1 MQNKNFYI
9 TTPIYYPS
17 GKPHMGHA
25 YSSIIADIF
34 ARFKRLEGKDVFYL
48 TGTDEHGLKI
58 QREAEKN
65 NKDPKIFCDEIS
77 KKFMDLTKT
86 LNLSND
92 DFIRTTEKRHY
103 DSVKE
108 IWARLV
114 KSGDIYLSKYSG
126 WYSVSDEAYYDEDE
140 IIEKDNKKISK
151 ISGSLVDWVEEES
164 YFFKLSKWQNKLLEH
179 YEKNPN
185 FIKPLSRKNEVINF
199 VKKGLKDLSVSRTS
213 FTWGIPVPKNEKH
226 VIYVWLDALTNYISA
241 LNFPD
246 TSSNLYKK
254 FWPASLHV
262 IGKDILRFH
271 AIYWPAF
278 LMASKIPLPERVY
291 GHGWILSDEKKMSK
305 SIGNILDPLK
315 IIEEYGIDQL
325 RYYLTKE
332 VSLGNDGNISL
343 ENLKNCINN
352 DLANNYGNLC
362 QRVFAF
368 IEKNCSNKIPK
379 PNELTE
385 LDHELI
391 KSLTDKVELL
401 VDEINNQE
409 LNSYLKKVINYS
421 FNANKYFNDTKPWEL
436 KKTNISRMETVLFT
450 ISEQI
455 KNISI
460 LLNPIIPIATT
471 KILNILNVPN
481 EKRNIQNI
489 KNKNLFDHKK
499 ELIKSK
505 ILFKKVENVN

>member
-199 VKKGLKDLSVSRTS
+199 VKKGLKDL
-213 FTWGIPVPKNEKH
+213 
-226 VIYVWLDALTNYISA
+226 
-241 LNFPD
+241 
-246 TSSNLYKK
+246 
-254 FWPASLHV
+254 
-262 IGKDILRFH
+262 
-271 AIYWPAF
+271 
-278 LMASKIPLPERVY
+278 
-291 GHGWILSDEKKMSK
+291 
-305 SIGNILDPLK
+305 
-315 IIEEYGIDQL
+315 
-325 RYYLTKE
+325 
-332 VSLGNDGNISL
+332 
-343 ENLKNCINN
+343 
-352 DLANNYGNLC
+352 
-362 QRVFAF
+362 
-368 IEKNCSNKIPK
+368 
-379 PNELTE
+379 
-385 LDHELI
+385 
-391 KSLTDKVELL
+391 
-401 VDEINNQE
+401 
-409 LNSYLKKVINYS
+409 
-421 FNANKYFNDTKPWEL
+421 
-436 KKTNISRMETVLFT
+436 
-450 ISEQI
+450 
-455 KNISI
+455 
-460 LLNPIIPIATT
+460 
-471 KILNILNVPN
+471 
-481 EKRNIQNI
+481 
-489 KNKNLFDHKK
+489 
-499 ELIKSK
+499 
-505 ILFKKVENVN
+505 